1 MATTLQFDNRSPFDH
16 VAYDQQPRFRPIEPV
31 MRLLIDGYNLIHA
44 AGILGPRRSD
54 GRGLERSRAALAQFI
69 SGLLRANE
77 KSSAV
82 VVFDAAGAPPGLP
95 SEMFVHG
102 VYVRFARGYSSADE
116 LIEELIN
123 ADTSPRRLTVV
134 SSDHRIQRAA
144 RRRRATAVDSDTWY
158 DHVARRSHA
167 DDADDRLGTKP
178 RRGGKSP
185 PPPHLDGG
193 DKPYPATLDEEVRF
207 WLERIVEDTE
217 TDPKRS
223 TAHEADDIF
232 PPGYAEDVFDEEG

>member
-1 MATTLQFDNRSPFDH
+1 
-16 VAYDQQPRFRPIEPV
+16 

-167 DDADDRLGTKP
+167 DDADDRLGAKP

-193 DKPYPATLDEEVRF
+193 DKPCPATLDEEVRF
-207 WLERIVEDTE
+207 WLGRIVEDTE
-217 TDPKRS
+217 TDPERP

-232 PPGYAEDVFDEEG
+232 PPGYAEDMFDEEG